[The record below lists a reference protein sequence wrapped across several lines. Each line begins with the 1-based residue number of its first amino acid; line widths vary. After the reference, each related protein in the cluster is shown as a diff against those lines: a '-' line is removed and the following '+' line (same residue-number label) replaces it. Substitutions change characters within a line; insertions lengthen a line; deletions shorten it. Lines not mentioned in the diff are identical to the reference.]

1 MPLAFTKVVDERSD
15 PLTKCVIMLM
25 LKIFNDIL
33 KNQSPSMEAT
43 AVNATLD
50 HPE

>member
-1 MPLAFTKVVDERSD
+1 
-15 PLTKCVIMLM
+15 MLM

-33 KNQSPSMEAT
+33 KFQSLAMEGT

>member
-1 MPLAFTKVVDERSD
+1 
-15 PLTKCVIMLM
+15 MLM

-33 KNQSPSMEAT
+33 KNQSLSMEDA
-43 AVNATLD
+43 AVNAILD

>member
-1 MPLAFTKVVDERSD
+1 
-15 PLTKCVIMLM
+15 MLM

-33 KNQSPSMEAT
+33 KFQSLAMEAT

-50 HPE
+50 YPEKFAEVAKKFGEYAAE